1 MNLPFVGP
9 RKTARGNGGVL
20 GRVARSTFEAPALW
34 ALAEYKVMPHYLAF
48 LCGINLGKRRI
59 KMAHLAALFRALRFT
74 NVETFIASGNVIVSV
89 KSGTAAKLSGQIE
102 QHLHASL
109 GYAVDT
115 FLRTRAELATL
126 ATFQPFPRMRWPTRP
141 TPPTSDFSPPRS
153 RQNKREG
160 WPHADL
166 APMKS
171 TSKAATTT
179 GSAGTLNRTNPK
191 SGHHRRCGRSNSP
204 RRRCAISR

>member
-1 MNLPFVGP
+1 M
-9 RKTARGNGGVL
+9 
-20 GRVARSTFEAPALW
+20 ALV
-34 ALAEYKVMPHYLAF
+34 EYKVMPHYLAF

-171 TSKAATTT
+171 TSKGRDYYWLCRDIKSHESKIWTSPAMRALKLPPSSMRNLTTIRKLAELFPAAT
-179 GSAGTLNRTNPK
+179 
-191 SGHHRRCGRSNSP
+191 
-204 RRRCAISR
+204 